1 MKELKGLG
9 RAGMAL
15 ATCLFSGTAQAG
27 VETQEFTKA
36 CLNDEAKFARG
47 KEI

>member
-1 MKELKGLG
+1 MGCLVVGRVFVLG
-9 RAGMAL
+9 AAHAGE
-15 ATCLFSGTAQAG
+15 
-27 VETQEFTKA
+27 ETQEFTKA